1 MQKLTTEVNTM
12 DVSPQTAYDNL
23 ALLEEADVAHGAMYR
38 EVAQEV
44 LADEEVSINL
54 RDAIADRLHQAN
66 HVLTI
71 KAHTDDDSY

>member
-1 MQKLTTEVNTM
+1 M

-23 ALLEEADVAHGAMYR
+23 ARLAEADVTESAVYR
-38 EVAQEV
+38 EVAQDV
-44 LADEEVSINL
+44 LADEEVSLNL

>member
-1 MQKLTTEVNTM
+1 ME
-12 DVSPQTAYDNL
+12 VSPQTAYDNL
-23 ALLEEADVAHGAMYR
+23 ARLAEADVDVTESAVYR
-38 EVAQEV
+38 EVAQDV
-44 LADEEVSINL
+44 LADEEVSLKL